1 MDQYAHRI
9 KIKDNINTDNIIPDR
24 YRLMCSSKNEYEK
37 YVFHDIETD
46 FYTKVRKD
54 DFLIAGENF
63 GCGSSKEY
71 APLALKQLG
80 LRAVVAK
87 SFARIFYRNAFNVGL
102 LLLECNTN
110 YIDDGDKLEF
120 LTEKHII
127 KNLSKGININIKSLP
142 LVVKKIIQDNGVI
155 EHIKKNGGFRIE
167 L

>member
-1 MDQYAHRI
+1 MDHYAHRL
-9 KIKDNINTDNIIPDR
+9 KIKDNINTDNIMPDM
-24 YRLMCSSKNEYEK
+24 YRLMCDKPKEYEK
-37 YVFHDIETD
+37 YVFHDIEPD
-46 FYTKVRKD
+46 FYTKVKKE
-54 DFLIAGENF
+54 DFLIAGDNF
-63 GCGSSKEY
+63 GCGSAKEY
-71 APLALKQLG
+71 APIALKQLG

-120 LTEKHII
+120 LPEQHII
-127 KNLSKGININIKSLP
+127 KNVSKGINISIKPLP
-142 LVVKKIIQDNGVI
+142 LIVKKIIQDNGVI